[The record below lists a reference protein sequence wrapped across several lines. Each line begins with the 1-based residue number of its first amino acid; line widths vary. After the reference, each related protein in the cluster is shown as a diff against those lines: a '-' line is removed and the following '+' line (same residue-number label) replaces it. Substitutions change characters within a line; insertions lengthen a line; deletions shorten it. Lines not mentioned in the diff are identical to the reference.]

1 MPYKEAIE
9 VKGLANLRKKMGL
22 TQAQLAKEMSVE
34 MNTVWKWE
42 NTNITPSIEMAK
54 CLAAFF
60 NVSVDYILNGP
71 TPNEI
76 QVRILIKESLDE
88 MEVIDLSKDAPY
100 LETVT
105 LTPNKN
111 SVTVV
116 FDGDKTL
123 GDAIEKI
130 LLEKEK
136 IEKARAELFG
146 ENHSAA

>member
-1 MPYKEAIE
+1 M
-9 VKGLANLRKKMGL
+9 
-22 TQAQLAKEMSVE
+22 
-34 MNTVWKWE
+34 TVRRWE
-42 NTNITPSIEMAK
+42 NDESEPRASDITK
-54 CLAAFF
+54 LCAAL
-60 NVSVDYILNGP
+60 NTTEAALLNGP
-71 TPNEI
+71 APNEI

-130 LLEKEK
+130 LREEEK

-146 ENHSAA
+146 TKHSAA